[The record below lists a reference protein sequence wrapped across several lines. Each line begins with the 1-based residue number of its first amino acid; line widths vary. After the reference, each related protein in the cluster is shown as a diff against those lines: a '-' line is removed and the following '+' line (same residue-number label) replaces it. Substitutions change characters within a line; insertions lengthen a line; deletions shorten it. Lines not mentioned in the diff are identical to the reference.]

1 MTQRIPRRAAF
12 GQRAEPRRNLTVRAA
27 MHPPAPQLG
36 MAVGVDVQR
45 AALGEPEIQNLADL
59 SGIIA
64 IGHVIP
70 PLKTPPRHGHGSG
83 FADEAQARSMPSRAP
98 LPAQVGARRAR
109 AGRAAG
115 A

>member
-1 MTQRIPRRAAF
+1 MIQRPRRAAF
-12 GQRAEPRRNLTVRAA
+12 GQRAKARRNRTVRAA

-36 MAVGVDVQR
+36 MAVRVDIQR

-70 PLKTPPRHGHGSG
+70 H
-83 FADEAQARSMPSRAP
+83 ENAP
-98 LPAQVGARRAR
+98 APWTRERNCR
-109 AGRAAG
+109 
-115 A
+115 